1 MIGTVLSN
9 RYKIIA
15 ELGSGGMAWVY
26 LAEDLL
32 EKEKVAVK
40 VLYPQHSQDLGFLQ
54 RFVRE
59 AKLSMVL
66 SQSSPERH
74 IVSIQDYG
82 ADRDTH
88 YLVMEFVQGQDL
100 GQILSQGG
108 ALPWE
113 RALDLTR
120 QVALALAHAHR
131 LDIVHRDI
139 KPSNIMVQ
147 SDGTVRVLD
156 FGIAR
161 ARNSPQLTVSG
172 FVGSPHYAAPEQA
185 TGQSVDIRADLYSLG
200 VVLYRML
207 TGILPFQ
214 GDTPWAVV
222 SEHLASE
229 PPPLEEHCPDLPLA
243 VIHLV
248 RKAMAKRPDDRFQ
261 SPNDMVQA
269 IDAVL
274 AGHEIPFETLP
285 AETPGAAVA
294 LEALYQRGQQ
304 AAQAERWQ
312 EAIDL
317 FSQVLKIDP
326 DYQDVG
332 EELAKVGQQIRLAKL
347 YRSAVRALQSRQ
359 WDRALTQLDRIAQV
373 APDYKDIEDLRHKAE
388 NREQPQINGEAPTTE
403 FPTQIPDAPT
413 THAEPKIATKAEPAA
428 IGSQQADVQPAKST
442 PAAAARPRRR
452 GWLWAGIVT
461 IGLIVAAGVYAV
473 ARAPALA
480 PAATLVAGTEPSAT
494 LTTVLAPTAIPT
506 DIVTSPVPTVGYPK
520 PTHTSIPAA
529 TTRTPTTS
537 PTPTPTAPTATSAPT
552 ATPTFTL
559 TPTATPTTRT
569 SATTGRPPSGLLAFP
584 RFDPAR
590 GTYDVY
596 ACSVDG
602 SNCRQIAAQASQ
614 PDFLPGGTRLV
625 VHSWKADEKGIFLLS
640 LSGQRIWQ
648 ITDQIEAARASVDFK
663 GETYAYHS
671 RQESDRQPRLYR
683 TFGSENRPIMRQ
695 GSAVLGQ
702 SPSWL
707 PDQRILY
714 SGCWMDNCGI
724 IAIRDD
730 GTFPLQIV
738 AGSTEANPE
747 ASPDGRLVAFMS
759 QRDGNW
765 EVYVA
770 NVDGSNLRRLTRNP
784 SNDGLPAWSPDGR
797 YIAFVTDRDG
807 LWAVWVMRSDGR
819 QQRRLF
825 NIGGPLEGPMRDA
838 ASHEVHGWLE
848 ERISWAP

>member
-9 RYKIIA
+9 RYKLIA

-26 LAEDLL
+26 LAEDLV
-32 EKEKVAVK
+32 KNTKIAVK
-40 VLYPQHSQDLGFLQ
+40 VLYPQHSQDVGFLQ
-54 RFVRE
+54 RFIRE
-59 AKLSMVL
+59 ARLSMAL
-66 SQSSPERH
+66 SQSSPQRH
-74 IVSIQDYG
+74 IVSVLDYG

-100 GQILSQGG
+100 GQMLSQGG
-108 ALPWE
+108 PLPWE
-113 RALDLTR
+113 KALDFTR
-120 QVALALAHAHR
+120 QAALALEHAHQ

-147 SDGTVRVLD
+147 ADGTVRVLD

-172 FVGSPHYAAPEQA
+172 FVGSPNYAAPEQA
-185 TGQSVDIRADLYSLG
+185 TGRSVDIRADIYSLG

-222 SEHLASE
+222 NQHLTSE
-229 PPPLEEHCPDLPLA
+229 PPPLEQRCPDLPQP

-248 RKAMAKRPDDRFQ
+248 HQAMAKRPNDRFQ
-261 SPNDMVQA
+261 SPNDMIQA

-274 AGHEIPFETLP
+274 AGHEIPFEALP
-285 AETPGAAVA
+285 TERDGAAIA
-294 LEALYQRGQQ
+294 LETLYERAQQ

-326 DYQDVG
+326 DYHDVS
-332 EELAKVGQQIRLAKL
+332 EQLIKVGQQIRLAKL
-347 YRSAVRALQSRQ
+347 YRSALRALQSRQ
-359 WDRALTQLDRIAQV
+359 WDRALTQLDRITQLAS
-373 APDYKDIEDLRHKAE
+373 DYKDIEDLRHKAE
-388 NREQPQINGEAPTTE
+388 NREQPQIDGEAQATE
-403 FPTQIPDAPT
+403 FPTQIPEASIAP
-413 THAEPKIATKAEPAA
+413 AGSPIAANASSATM
-428 IGSQQADVQPAKST
+428 GSPQADVHPSQTTSAVAPQ
-442 PAAAARPRRR
+442 PRRR
-452 GWLWAGIVT
+452 GWLWAGILLLA
-461 IGLIVAAGVYAV
+461 LILAAGGYAI
-473 ARAPALA
+473 ARS
-480 PAATLVAGTEPSAT
+480 PAATQVAGPEPSAT
-494 LTTVLAPTAIPT
+494 LTSVQIPTAIPT
-506 DIVTSPVPTVGYPK
+506 DSILSPVPAVDDPK
-520 PTHTSIPAA
+520 PTHTSPPA
-529 TTRTPTTS
+529 TPTRTPTVSPIPTS
-537 PTPTPTAPTATSAPT
+537 TASVAITPY
-552 ATPTFTL
+552 
-559 TPTATPTTRT
+559 TPTATPTPTRT
-569 SATTGRPPSGLLAFP
+569 PTPVPTRPSGATTGRSPSGLIAFP

-602 SNCRQIAAQASQ
+602 SNCQQVATQASQ
-614 PDFLPGGTRLV
+614 PDFLPDGTRVV

-640 LSGQRIWQ
+640 VSGQRIWQ
-648 ITDQIEAARASVDFK
+648 ITGQIESARASVDFK
-663 GETYAYHS
+663 GEAYVYHS
-671 RQESDRQPRLYR
+671 RQEPDRRPRLYR
-683 TFGSENRPIMRQ
+683 TYGSENRPIMRQ

-707 PDQRILY
+707 PDHRILY

-724 IAIRDD
+724 IVTRDD
-730 GTFPLQIV
+730 GTFPRQVV
-738 AGSTEANPE
+738 AGTTETNPE
-747 ASPDGRLVAFMS
+747 ASPDGRQVAFMS

-765 EVYVA
+765 EIYSA
-770 NVDGSNLRRLTRNP
+770 NIEGGNLRRLTRDP

-807 LWAVWVMRSDGR
+807 PWAVWVMRPDGS
-819 QQRRLF
+819 QQRHLF
-825 NIGGPLEGPMRDA
+825 NIGGPLEGPVRDA

>member
-9 RYKIIA
+9 RYKLIA

-26 LAEDLL
+26 LAKDLL
-32 EKEKVAVK
+32 ENAKVAVK

-59 AKLSMVL
+59 AKLSMAL
-66 SQSSPERH
+66 SQSTPQRH
-74 IVSIQDYG
+74 IVSVLDYG

-100 GQILSQGG
+100 GQMLSQGG

-113 RALDLTR
+113 RALDFTR
-120 QVALALAHAHR
+120 QAALALEHAHQF
-131 LDIVHRDI
+131 DIVHRDI

-185 TGQSVDIRADLYSLG
+185 TGRSVDIRADIYSLG

-222 SEHLASE
+222 NQHLTSE
-229 PPPLEEHCPDLPLA
+229 PPPLEERCPDLPQP

-248 RKAMAKRPDDRFQ
+248 HQAMAKRPDDRFQ
-261 SPNDMVQA
+261 SPNDMIQA
-269 IDAVL
+269 INAVL
-274 AGHEIPFETLP
+274 AGHEIPFEPLP
-285 AETPGAAVA
+285 TEKAGAPIA
-294 LEALYQRGQQ
+294 LEILYERAKQ

-326 DYQDVG
+326 DYHDVS
-332 EELAKVGQQIRLAKL
+332 EQLIRVGQQIRLAKL
-347 YRSAVRALQSRQ
+347 YRSALRALQSRQ
-359 WDRALTQLDRIAQV
+359 WDRALTQLDRISQL
-373 APDYKDIEDLRHKAE
+373 APDYKDIDTLRHEAE
-388 NREQPQINGEAPTTE
+388 NKEQAEIDEEAQATE
-403 FPTQIPDAPT
+403 FPTQIPDTPPA
-413 THAEPKIATKAEPAA
+413 HAGSPIAAKARSAA
-428 IGSQQADVQPAKST
+428 IGSQQPDVHPSRIAS
-442 PAAAARPRRR
+442 AAAPLPRRR
-452 GWLWAGIVT
+452 GWLWAGI
-461 IGLIVAAGVYAV
+461 LLLAMIVAAGAYAV
-473 ARAPALA
+473 ARAPA
-480 PAATLVAGTEPSAT
+480 ATPVAGTEPSAT
-494 LTTVLAPTAIPT
+494 LTTVQTPTASPADTVVSPIAAVDHPT
-506 DIVTSPVPTVGYPK
+506 
-520 PTHTSIPAA
+520 PTHTSSPATA
-529 TTRTPTTS
+529 TRTPTLS
-537 PTPTPTAPTATSAPT
+537 PTPTSTASAVVAPD
-552 ATPTFTL
+552 
-559 TPTATPTTRT
+559 TPTATQTPTQTPTPIPTTT
-569 SATTGRPPSGLLAFP
+569 SGAATGRSPSGVIAFP

-602 SNCRQIAAQASQ
+602 SNCRQIATQASQ
-614 PDFLPGGTRLV
+614 PDFLPDGTRVV

-648 ITDQIEAARASVDFK
+648 ITGQIEAARASVDSK
-663 GETYAYHS
+663 GDTYVYHS
-671 RQESDRQPRLYR
+671 RQESDRRPRLYR
-683 TFGSENRPIMRQ
+683 TYGSENRPIVRQ

-724 IAIRDD
+724 IVTRDD
-730 GTFPLQIV
+730 GTFPRQIV
-738 AGSTEANPE
+738 AGTTETNPE
-747 ASPDGRLVAFMS
+747 ASPDGQQVVFMS

-765 EVYVA
+765 EVYSA
-770 NVDGSNLRRLTRNP
+770 NIDGSNLRRLTRDP

-797 YIAFVTDRDG
+797 YIAFVTNRDG
-807 LWAVWVMRSDGR
+807 SWVVWVMRPDGS

-825 NIGGPLEGPMRDA
+825 NIGGPLEGPVRDA

>member
-9 RYKIIA
+9 RYKLIA

-32 EKEKVAVK
+32 ENARVAVK

-54 RFVRE
+54 RFIRE
-59 AKLSMVL
+59 AKLSMAL

-74 IVSIQDYG
+74 IVSVLDYG

-100 GQILSQGG
+100 GQMLSQGG

-113 RALDLTR
+113 KALDFTR
-120 QVALALAHAHR
+120 QAALALEHAHQ

-185 TGQSVDIRADLYSLG
+185 TGQSVDIRADIYSLG

-207 TGILPFQ
+207 TGVLPFQ

-222 SEHLASE
+222 NGHLTSE
-229 PPPLEEHCPDLPLA
+229 PPPLEERCPDLPQP

-248 RKAMAKRPDDRFQ
+248 RQAMAKRPDDRFQ
-261 SPNDMVQA
+261 SPNDMIQA

-274 AGHEIPFETLP
+274 AGHEIPFEPLPTGKAAAPISLETLYER
-285 AETPGAAVA
+285 A
-294 LEALYQRGQQ
+294 QQ
-304 AAQAERWQ
+304 AAQSERWQ

-326 DYQDVG
+326 DYQDVSG
-332 EELAKVGQQIRLAKL
+332 QLIKVGQQIRLAKL
-347 YRSAVRALQSRQ
+347 YRSALRALQSRQ
-359 WDRALTQLDRIAQV
+359 WDRALIQLDRIAQL
-373 APDYKDIEDLRHKAE
+373 APDYKDAEDLRHKAVNKE
-388 NREQPQINGEAPTTE
+388 KPQIDGEAQTTE
-403 FPTQIPDAPT
+403 FPTQIPDAPM
-413 THAEPKIATKAEPAA
+413 AARGGSAIAAGTGSAA
-428 IGSQQADVQPAKST
+428 IGVQQPDVPPSQSAS
-442 PAAAARPRRR
+442 AAVAQPRRR
-452 GWLWAGIVT
+452 AWLWAGILVLA
-461 IGLIVAAGVYAV
+461 LIVAAGAYAV
-473 ARAPALA
+473 ART

-494 LTTVLAPTAIPT
+494 LTTVRTPTAIPT
-506 DIVTSPVPTVGYPK
+506 DTVLSPVPAVDYPQ
-520 PTHTSIPAA
+520 PSSTSAPATA
-529 TTRTPTTS
+529 TRTPTVSSTPIS
-537 PTPTPTAPTATSAPT
+537 TASAIVAPDTPTVTPTPTH
-552 ATPTFTL
+552 TPT
-559 TPTATPTTRT
+559 PIPTTPS
-569 SATTGRPPSGLLAFP
+569 SATTQRSPTGLIAFP

-596 ACSVDG
+596 ACRVDG
-602 SNCRQIAAQASQ
+602 SSCRQIVTQASQ
-614 PDFLPGGTRLV
+614 PDFLPDGTRLV
-625 VHSWKADEKGIFLLS
+625 VHSWKPDEKGIFLLS

-648 ITDQIEAARASVDFK
+648 ITGQIEAARASVDFK
-663 GETYAYHS
+663 GESYVYHS
-671 RQESDRQPRLYR
+671 RQESDRRPRLYR
-683 TFGSENRPIMRQ
+683 TYGTENRSIMRQ

-724 IAIRDD
+724 IVTRDD
-730 GTFPLQIV
+730 GTFPRQVV
-738 AGSTEANPE
+738 AGSTETNPE
-747 ASPDGRLVAFMS
+747 ASPDGRQVVFMS

-765 EVYVA
+765 EVYAA
-770 NVDGSNLRRLTRNP
+770 NIDGGNLRRLTHDP
-784 SNDGLPAWSPDGR
+784 SNDGLPAWSPDRR

-807 LWAVWVMRSDGR
+807 PWAVWVMRPDGS

-825 NIGGPLEGPMRDA
+825 NIGGPLEGPVRDA
-838 ASHEVHGWLE
+838 ASHEIHGWLE